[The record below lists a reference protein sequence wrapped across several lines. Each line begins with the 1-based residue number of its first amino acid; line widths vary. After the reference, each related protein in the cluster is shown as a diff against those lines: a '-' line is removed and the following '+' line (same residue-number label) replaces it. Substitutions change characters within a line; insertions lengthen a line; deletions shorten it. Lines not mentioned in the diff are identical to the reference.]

1 MFSFFQKETPEQLK
15 AQAKANYEKAMALKS
30 TSREAASMR
39 VRIALLAKAHLDS
52 VFIEGAERT
61 GTWQELCMLAI
72 ARGEEKPEA
81 PTPSYFHRVKTQGA
95 ENYTYTWIPEEL
107 TDEVFAIGARYQ
119 TVQIDG
125 VQAVLLVQRIADEIC
140 QKDLKLDAP
149 FKALQFLRDELEA
162 EGQVVP
168 TGAPPPAAAEG
179 GSAPPGKPTEE

>member
-1 MFSFFQKETPEQLK
+1 MFSFFQKETPDQLK
-15 AQAKANYEKAMALKS
+15 AQAKANYEKAMALKT
-30 TSREAASMR
+30 TSRESMSVR

-52 VFIEGAERT
+52 AFVEGAERT

-81 PTPSYFHRVKTQGA
+81 PKPSYFHRVRTQGS
-95 ENYTYTWIPEEL
+95 EQYTYTWIPEDI

-125 VQAVLLVQRIADEIC
+125 HQAVHLVQRMADEIC

-162 EGQVVP
+162 AGQPVAAAP
-168 TGAPPPAAAEG
+168 PAPPPEDQDAPPPADGA
-179 GSAPPGKPTEE
+179 